1 MACAVATVAC
11 AGPRRERNRR
21 SNGKKHGIDFID
33 VPELFDGDV
42 VLLPDERFDY
52 SEPRFI
58 AIGILKS
65 LVVVVAYTER
75 DENIRIISARK
86 ATKNEQIY
94 YFQEIAN

>member
-1 MACAVATVAC
+1 MSYEWDERK
-11 AGPRRERNRR
+11 RRTNV
-21 SNGKKHGIDFID
+21 KKHGIDFID
-33 VPELFDGDV
+33 VSEVFDGDV

-52 SEPRFI
+52 GEPRFI

-65 LVVVVAYTER
+65 VVVVVAYTER
-75 DENIRIISARK
+75 GETIRIISARK

>member
-1 MACAVATVAC
+1 MSYEWDERK
-11 AGPRRERNRR
+11 RRTNI
-21 SNGKKHGIDFID
+21 KKHGIDIID
-33 VPELFDGDV
+33 VPELFDSDV
-42 VLLPDERFDY
+42 VIIPDERFDY
-52 SEPRFI
+52 GEPRFI
-58 AIGILKS
+58 AIGILKN